1 MMRGS
6 CQHECSSVGTSGS
19 ILVGWT
25 PHAIPSPLTPS
36 SYLSSLNHPLTFTP
50 HPSPFTPPPPLHSS
64 PLNPVT
70 LHSSPSP
77 LTTSSSLLP
86 PHSLTF
92 HSSPS
97 PLTSSTVASH
107 SAAFLDSIAAEAVFD
122 VEEIN
127 NALYDYVPELSE
139 VRVRPHSN

>member
-1 MMRGS
+1 MPARVLFSWDFRKHPGRVDPS
-6 CQHECSSVGTSGS
+6 C
-19 ILVGWT
+19 
-25 PHAIPSPLTPS
+25 
-36 SYLSSLNHPLTFTP
+36 HPLTTHP
-50 HPSPFTPPPPLHSS
+50 ILLPLIPQPSPHLHSS
-64 PLNPVT
+64 PLT
-70 LHSSPSP
+70 LHPSPLPFTPPLSTPHPSLIPLP

-86 PHSLTF
+86 PHSLTL

-127 NALYDYVPELSE
+127 SALYDYVPELSE